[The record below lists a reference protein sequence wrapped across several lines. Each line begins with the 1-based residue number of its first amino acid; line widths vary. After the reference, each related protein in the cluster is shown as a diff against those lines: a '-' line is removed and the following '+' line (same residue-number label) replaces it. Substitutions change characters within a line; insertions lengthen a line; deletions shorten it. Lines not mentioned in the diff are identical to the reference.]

1 MADIYDISLNNQER
15 FSLGV
20 TGSKTLFC
28 FGANPSTA
36 TPDAYDNAMKRLKS
50 IACAN
55 KYDSWL
61 MLNLYPQRATNPKN
75 LNIVLNAAI
84 HKENLRCIEK
94 YIRDNSDILCGW
106 GNSIGRRAYLRCC
119 LIDIYEILR
128 QKKNLRW
135 YCINDLT
142 KDGNPRQIS
151 RQNIPTGLNQFTG
164 IEKYIGTMYH
174 LRGQVYQSKGD
185 TAKANANFAVAKKLG
200 YEE

>member
-1 MADIYDISLNNQER
+1 MADIYDISSNNQER

-28 FGANPSTA
+28 FGVNPSTA
-36 TPDAYDNAMKRLKS
+36 TPDAYDNAMKRLKR
-50 IACAN
+50 IAYAN

-61 MLNLYPQRATNPKN
+61 MLNLYPQRATDSKN
-75 LNIVLNAAI
+75 LNTVLNAAI

-94 YIRDNSDILCGW
+94 YIQDDSDILCSW

-135 YCINDLT
+135 YFINALT
-142 KDGNPRQIS
+142 KDGNPRHIS
-151 RQNIPTGLNQFTG
+151 RQNIPIGLNQFTG
-164 IEKYIGTMYH
+164 IEKYIGAMYH
-174 LRGQVYQSKGD
+174 LRGRAYQAKGD
-185 TAKANANFAVAKKLG
+185 TKKADADFAAAKKLG
-200 YEE
+200 Y